1 MSEWK
6 ARRFW
11 TAADIRAAADGWE
24 VVLDGTPLRTPG
36 KLPLVLPTE
45 ELAREVAAEWNAQ
58 TDLIAPATMPLTRAV
73 NSAVERVT
81 PQHGAVAAMLA
92 EYGGSDLLCYRASAP
107 QALVARQAEAWDPL
121 LDWAAQDSGARLTT
135 TQDIAH
141 VAQPPQALDTMRQRV
156 EALDPFALTAL
167 HDLVTLP
174 GSLVLGLAV
183 LAGRIDASEAHRLSR
198 IDEAFQAEQWGS
210 DDEAEAAAEARHAAM
225 RMAERLFLLSR
236 R

>member
-11 TAADIRAAADGWE
+11 TAADLRAAGDGWE
-24 VVLDGTPLRTPG
+24 VLLDGRPLRTPG

-45 ELAREVAAEWNAQ
+45 ALSRAVAAEWEAQ
-58 TDLIAPATMPLTRAV
+58 SDIIAPLTMPLTRAV
-73 NSAVERVT
+73 NSAVERVA
-81 PQHGAVAAMLA
+81 PQHAAVAAMLSD
-92 EYGGSDLLCYRASAP
+92 YGDADLLCYRAGSP
-107 QALVARQAEAWDPL
+107 QTLVARQAEAWDPL
-121 LDWAAQDSGARLTT
+121 LDWAAQEVRARLTT
-135 TQDIAH
+135 TPDIVH
-141 VAQPPQALDTMRQRV
+141 VAQPPQALAALRQRV
-156 EALDPFALTAL
+156 EVLDPFALTAL

-183 LAGRIDASEAHRLSR
+183 LAGRLDAGEAYRLSR
-198 IDEAFQAEQWGS
+198 VDELFQAEQWGR

-225 RMAERLFLLSR
+225 RTAERLFRLSR